1 VEGEKLIIKN
11 FGPIKEMNLD
21 LGKITILIGEQA
33 SGKSTVAKVLAI
45 CRFFSYLIEDS
56 PYDIVNGKSKFCRTA
71 LVDWG
76 LEDYE
81 TDDTYIEY
89 ESADYSVTIEQR
101 LISGNSFSSHYEEG
115 ESPEIIEFEYKALVP
130 DLKGKSNRFNDLL
143 TSLDELKPKKSKF
156 EISADWSIP
165 HSFLST
171 DVKSVMNNPF
181 YFPTERGLQSIFSLG
196 TAGKD
201 LGDRLY
207 EQLGMLNR
215 ISSGFKNATEIEPL
229 NIHYVNENGVG
240 KVRKSGE
247 DNFYRLSTG
256 ASGYQSATPIVL
268 TVKHY
273 SSIKRKRTF
282 IVEEPEQNLFPVAQ
296 KKLVDFL
303 TGAVNMDGHQVLLT
317 THSPYILSAIE
328 NLMYAHKMGTLEDGK
343 YAERVEKIISRKYWI
358 NQKDVNVYA
367 LTKGTGK
374 SLVLREDTMID
385 KEYIDSVSEKIID
398 EFDRLLEI
406 DVEHENHHQS

>member
-1 VEGEKLIIKN
+1 MKGEKLIIKN

-45 CRFFSYLIEDS
+45 CRFFSYIVEDS
-56 PYDIVNGKSKFCRTA
+56 NEIVGGRSKFSRLA
-71 LVDWG
+71 FGGWD

-81 TDDTYIEY
+81 SPSSYVFY
-89 ESADYSVTIEQR
+89 ENDDYSVEIKDC
-101 LISGNSFSSHYEEG
+101 LEEHT
-115 ESPEIIEFEYKALVP
+115 EALKLGLVQT
-130 DLKGKSNRFNDLL
+130 LFKSNVTPKSERFRKLYQ
-143 TSLDELKPKKSKF
+143 SYRELQPAEERNRPLGALSMW
-156 EISADWSIP
+156 DIP
-165 HSFLST
+165 HSFLTT

-240 KVRKSGE
+240 KVRKF
-247 DNFYRLSTG
+247 DDDTFYRLSTG

-303 TGAVNMDGHQVLLT
+303 TGAVNMDGHQMLLT

-374 SLVLREDTMID
+374 SVVLREDTMID